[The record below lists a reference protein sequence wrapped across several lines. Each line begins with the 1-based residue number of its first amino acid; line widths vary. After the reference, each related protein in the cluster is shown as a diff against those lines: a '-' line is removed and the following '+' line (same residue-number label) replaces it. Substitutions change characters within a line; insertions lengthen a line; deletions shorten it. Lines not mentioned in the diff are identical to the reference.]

1 MRMRMRIEVDDE
13 WREKS
18 QFQRVPITWSF
29 GDKRLVLQGYSPQRA
44 NDIVKK
50 KGFVTSHPHVA
61 TWSEWHLI
69 LEGTR
74 DNSQFKDME
83 EWKTYDTHAAYL
95 ILVKGS

>member
-1 MRMRMRIEVDDE
+1 MKNRR
-13 WREKS
+13 
-18 QFQRVPITWSF
+18 
-29 GDKRLVLQGYSPQRA
+29 
-44 NDIVKK
+44 

-61 TWSEWHLI
+61 KWSEWHLI